1 MFIGGAAVR
10 WVAGA
15 RVVETAT
22 RRKMKRR
29 PGGEEDMKDK
39 NEKTDQEMR
48 RM

>member
-15 RVVETAT
+15 GVVETAT

-29 PGGEEDMKDK
+29 PRRRGG
-39 NEKTDQEMR
+39 QEGPGGHEGQR
-48 RM
+48 

>member
-22 RRKMKRR
+22 RRKIKRWPR
-29 PGGEEDMKDK
+29 RRGAQEGGNGEEAL
-39 NEKTDQEMR
+39 
-48 RM
+48 